1 MMSPGI
7 AVSVGAAPS
16 RPHQDVQGRR
26 GDFVKISAGATNATL
41 GGHSWARLRQDH
53 CVESI
58 QDIQISGPTIRLGQ
72 LLKLSGLAESGG
84 AGKALLLDGV
94 LVNGVAE
101 PRRGRQLR
109 DGDIVAAR
117 GVATRVLARAPDA
130 VEKGTGGQ

>member
-1 MMSPGI
+1 
-7 AVSVGAAPS
+7 
-16 RPHQDVQGRR
+16 
-26 GDFVKISAGATNATL
+26 
-41 GGHSWARLRQDH
+41 
-53 CVESI
+53 VESI

-72 LLKLSGLAESGG
+72 LLKLSGLAQSGG

-101 PRRGRQLR
+101 TRRGRQLR

-130 VEKGTGGQ
+130 AAKGAGS

>member
-1 MMSPGI
+1 MMLSTCSGLR
-7 AVSVGAAPS
+7 GW
-16 RPHQDVQGRR
+16 R
-26 GDFVKISAGATNATL
+26 GDFVKISVGGSNATL
-41 GGHSWARLRQDH
+41 GGHSSTRLRQDH

-72 LLKLSGLAESGG
+72 LLKLSGLAQSGG

-101 PRRGRQLR
+101 TRRGRQLR

-130 VEKGTGGQ
+130 AAKGAGGQ